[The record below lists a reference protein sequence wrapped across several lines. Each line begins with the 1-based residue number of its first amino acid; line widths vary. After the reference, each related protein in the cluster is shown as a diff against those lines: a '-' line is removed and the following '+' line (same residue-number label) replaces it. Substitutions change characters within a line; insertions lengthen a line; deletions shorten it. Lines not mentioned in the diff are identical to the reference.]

1 MLAGSS
7 IFLAWHD
14 ARGAWQSP
22 VCAIGTVLLL
32 EEQLQPLRRHRYG
45 PQGRRGGVRGA
56 FNASIRRRAGVRHYL
71 RATPTTTVVAAAVAV
86 APAVLATP
94 TAAVAAV
101 TAAVLVTPTAVIVA
115 TACAGIWPD
124 PIEDRTV
131 RNHAGA
137 APTAAVITAAA
148 AAVPTA
154 VVVAAPIAAV
164 VTVGVTCAGVRPD
177 QVQDG
182 RTRGAAPLQGT
193 PGFGPPS

>member
-1 MLAGSS
+1 MSPRERGQSGARNLLTEPRSAGNEETCNTLDTKFPSEDH
-7 IFLAWHD
+7 A
-14 ARGAWQSP
+14 AVSP
-22 VCAIGTVLLL
+22 
-32 EEQLQPLRRHRYG
+32 
-45 PQGRRGGVRGA
+45 
-56 FNASIRRRAGVRHYL
+56 
-71 RATPTTTVVAAAVAV
+71 AAAEK
-86 APAVLATP
+86 VLAS
-94 TAAVAAV
+94 VAERENGNAPPFREVRSVV
-101 TAAVLVTPTAVIVA
+101 TAS
-115 TACAGIWPD
+115 AGIWPD